1 MRKCLSERRGCATS
15 SRGIVGTGRPNAKN
29 YVGAWWPLQRD
40 LQVAQAEATDYRG
53 QADSVEVFRPGSGPQ
68 PDAPHAE
75 AQAAPGPFAGPYRD
89 DAPDRS
95 GSDAPAPTMT
105 RRRSRRTPAGLARC
119 VLKAAIPAL
128 LVLTPLG
135 AIVFLTVAVLWPTAK
150 DPQSKIYSTV
160 IGHPAI
166 QRLLGRPID
175 IPIAAHR
182 QTGG

>member
-1 MRKCLSERRGCATS
+1 MPPTPRL
-15 SRGIVGTGRPNAKN
+15 
-29 YVGAWWPLQRD
+29 
-40 LQVAQAEATDYRG
+40 
-53 QADSVEVFRPGSGPQ
+53 
-68 PDAPHAE
+68 
-75 AQAAPGPFAGPYRD
+75 QAAPGPFAGPYRD
-89 DAPDRS
+89 DAPDLSRS
-95 GSDAPAPTMT
+95 DEPAPTM

-175 IPIAAHR
+175 IPIAGAAGSHDR
-182 QTGG
+182 EARGRGRIGGHAEGGREPGGPGDARSDRGGRGTMGRSRDQVLARLGRARWRTW